1 MAKLGCAVARFDIE
15 ADCGDGSG
23 DLSENLGRYGAGD
36 FYRIAALPPQPRFCR
51 EAVEAAARAAE
62 REQFDWLLLV
72 GPEEQIAPDIFAKA
86 TPALRLH
93 DALWGGAGL
102 AKESLAPL
110 RVEQVTRLVADDLA
124 SFLHAAL
131 AWWIGRSHFVRP
143 ALALDALT
151 HAAGESWWAEYLLH
165 IWLTGRAM
173 KTAQAL
179 TAFDHAI
186 PPIAPYD
193 RERLVQYLDEK
204 PVFVAVSHGAVTVS
218 LPYTG
223 RNPNI
228 EREHMRGAFFERQ
241 ELAFL
246 ADRLPKGLRVIDIGA
261 NTANHTIFFA
271 TVMNAGLVVPIEP
284 EPRACRALRAAVRE
298 NALSNVDESLLGYG
312 VGARLARM
320 AAVSDERGG
329 LGATRLVVH
338 PRGTISVAP
347 LDRLWHRPV
356 DFIKI
361 DVEGMEMAVLSG
373 ASRLLADY
381 RPYLFIEVC
390 DRRVGDFVAWAD
402 ANRYRIERL
411 FPDKTHC
418 NFFLAPQE
426 RGR

>member
-1 MAKLGCAVARFDIE
+1 
-15 ADCGDGSG
+15 
-23 DLSENLGRYGAGD
+23 
-36 FYRIAALPPQPRFCR
+36 
-51 EAVEAAARAAE
+51 
-62 REQFDWLLLV
+62 
-72 GPEEQIAPDIFAKA
+72 
-86 TPALRLH
+86 
-93 DALWGGAGL
+93 
-102 AKESLAPL
+102 
-110 RVEQVTRLVADDLA
+110 
-124 SFLHAAL
+124 
-131 AWWIGRSHFVRP
+131 
-143 ALALDALT
+143 
-151 HAAGESWWAEYLLH
+151 
-165 IWLTGRAM
+165 
-173 KTAQAL
+173 
-179 TAFDHAI
+179 
-186 PPIAPYD
+186 
-193 RERLVQYLDEK
+193 
-204 PVFVAVSHGAVTVS
+204 
-218 LPYTG
+218 
-223 RNPNI
+223 
-228 EREHMRGAFFERQ
+228 
-241 ELAFL
+241 
-246 ADRLPKGLRVIDIGA
+246 
-261 NTANHTIFFA
+261 
-271 TVMNAGLVVPIEP
+271 
-284 EPRACRALRAAVRE
+284 
-298 NALSNVDESLLGYG
+298 